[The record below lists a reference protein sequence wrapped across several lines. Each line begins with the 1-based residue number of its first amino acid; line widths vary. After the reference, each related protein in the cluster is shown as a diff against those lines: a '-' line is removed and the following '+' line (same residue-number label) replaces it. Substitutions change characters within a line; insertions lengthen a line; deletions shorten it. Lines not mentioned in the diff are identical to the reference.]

1 MQVAE
6 VTAILEQL
14 EAGVI
19 TWEQAL
25 VQVTSLPTPWQTKEW
40 KQRREALIGTACA
53 VCQTTEGPF
62 VLQHLMHCDSFKEH
76 CQAVKAEFRQ
86 RLWPVVIAQVTKD
99 DVAAHIGLGEPRLAC
114 PTCGSISLR
123 ERKTMYP
130 PYLCQFKGC
139 PQPLTDKPVP
149 VRYYLKQ
156 KTTDRLDAMSTALP
170 FLQSV
175 AMVAELRKH
184 DNAIQHEATL
194 RSLRQSLEYRSLR
207 HTATYCKVCA
217 FKEDLPVIERKAQ
230 EKAWKEF
237 R

>member
-1 MQVAE
+1 MNVAE
-6 VTAILEQL
+6 ISAILEQL

-25 VQVTSLPTPWQTKEW
+25 VQVTALPNAWQTKEW

-53 VCQTTEGPF
+53 VCETTEGPF
-62 VLQHLMHCDSFKEH
+62 VLQHLMHCDSFKEL
-76 CQAVKAEFRQ
+76 CQTVKEEFRQ
-86 RLWPVVIAQVTKD
+86 QLRPTVLDKVTTA
-99 DVAAHIGLGEPRLAC
+99 DVAAHIGPGEKRLAC

-139 PQPLTDKPVP
+139 PQPLTDKPVS

-156 KTTDRLDAMSTALP
+156 KTTDRLEAMSIALP

-194 RSLRQSLEYRSLR
+194 RSLRQSLEYRSLK

-230 EKAWKEF
+230 EKAWKGL